1 MGWDGSFSDAPGPA
15 CVQYKGMNRE
25 WAGAFLRARAGRARP
40 AVVPAPPGG
49 RLLSFGMRSGP
60 DNALAPS
67 VSSSTPNH
75 SPRAP
80 HGTVP
85 AGALDPLAQRWL
97 AELVRRHEE
106 HHGSLDDARI
116 HADARAAAPDFEGR
130 LLHRAEA
137 LGARAG
143 WRDAI
148 QRWQARARV
157 LLLAAAVLALVL
169 GFGAAAGVLGDGTR
183 PVNVVWT
190 LGGLLGVHLF
200 SLLLWLAMLA
210 LQGGTRGGFQHGG
223 VLGRAWLALTG
234 FLDRSQAAADLPL
247 ALGGLLGR
255 GRLAA
260 WGVGA
265 ANHALWFA
273 ALLGAT
279 LGVLAL
285 LATRRYGFVWE
296 TTILPSDSFVAL
308 SAALGAL
315 PAALG
320 FPVPDAATVAA
331 SGDAPMLDEAGR
343 RAWAGWLVGAVV
355 VYGVLPRLV
364 LALLCLLLWRRG
376 TRRLALELSRPG
388 YARLRP
394 LLMPDSERIGVRDP
408 EPAAMPRPLRHAA
421 AALGDGSAVAVA
433 IELGDDLAWPDVL
446 EAGSAPA
453 DARGVTIAPH
463 SALARQ
469 WEDGGRLD
477 SREQRRAARAR
488 FTAHPPRRL
497 LVVVDARQT
506 PDRGSLGLIAELA
519 DHAQSIRVLLAG
531 IAAGAAGADSEVVAR
546 GRLRQWREG
555 LAGIGLGADLA
566 PVDAA
571 AARAWLEH
579 GDGA

>member
-1 MGWDGSFSDAPGPA
+1 MS
-15 CVQYKGMNRE
+15 
-25 WAGAFLRARAGRARP
+25 
-40 AVVPAPPGG
+40 
-49 RLLSFGMRSGP
+49 
-60 DNALAPS
+60 PS
-67 VSSSTPNH
+67 ADLTPFQ
-75 SPRAP
+75 S
-80 HGTVP
+80 
-85 AGALDPLAQRWL
+85 RWL

-106 HHGSLDDARI
+106 HHGALDDARI

-130 LLHRAEA
+130 LLHRADA
-137 LGARAG
+137 LGAREG
-143 WRDAI
+143 WDDAI
-148 QRWQARARV
+148 VRWQARARV

-200 SLLLWLAMLA
+200 SLLLWLVTLA
-210 LQGGTRGGFQHGG
+210 LQGGARGGFQHGG

-234 FLDRSQAAADLPL
+234 FLDRSKAAADLPL

-265 ANHALWFA
+265 ANHALWCA

-296 TTILPSDSFVAL
+296 TTILPADTFVAL

-315 PAALG
+315 PGTLG

-364 LALLCLLLWRRG
+364 LALLCAALWRRG
-376 TRRLALELSRPG
+376 TRRLALDLSRPG

-408 EPAAMPRPLRHAA
+408 EPAAMPRPRRHAA
-421 AALGDGSAVAVA
+421 IARGDGSAVAVA
-433 IELGDDLAWPDVL
+433 LELGDDLAWPDIL
-446 EAGSAPA
+446 EARSAPA
-453 DARGVTIAPH
+453 DVRGTTTAADAAPVRH
-463 SALARQ
+463 
-469 WEDGGRLD
+469 WDDGGRLD
-477 SREQRRAARAR
+477 SREQRRAARELFA
-488 FTAHPPRRL
+488 AHPPRRL
-497 LVVVDARQT
+497 LVAVDARQT

-519 DHAQSIRVLLAG
+519 DHAQSIRVWLAG
-531 IAAGAAGADSEVVAR
+531 LDVREAADSGTAGSADRGPAAAADGAAERGAAERGAGAAQA

-555 LAGIGLGADLA
+555 LAGIGLVGAA
-566 PVDAA
+566 PDDANVGYTVDGATGQAGRGVGAEGEVVLMDAA
-571 AARAWLEH
+571 AARAWLQH
-579 GDGA
+579 GDEAR

>member
-1 MGWDGSFSDAPGPA
+1 
-15 CVQYKGMNRE
+15 
-25 WAGAFLRARAGRARP
+25 
-40 AVVPAPPGG
+40 
-49 RLLSFGMRSGP
+49 LLSFGMRSGP
-60 DNALAPS
+60 DNAPTPS
-67 VSSSTPNH
+67 VPSSS
-75 SPRAP
+75 SPRLP
-80 HGTVP
+80 HASPVP
-85 AGALDPLAQRWL
+85 AAVGVPDPLAQRWL
-97 AELVRRHEE
+97 AEVVRRHEE
-106 HHGSLDDARI
+106 HHGALDDARI
-116 HADARAAAPDFEGR
+116 HAEARAAAPDFEGR
-130 LLHRAEA
+130 LLHRAGA
-137 LGARAG
+137 LGAREG

-148 QRWQARARV
+148 LRWQARARV
-157 LLLAAAVLALVL
+157 LFLAAALLALVL

-190 LGGLLGVHLF
+190 LGGLLGVHLL
-200 SLLLWLAMLA
+200 SLLLWLLTLV
-210 LQGGTRGGFQHGG
+210 LQGGARGGFQHGG

-234 FLDRSQAAADLPL
+234 FLDRSKAAADLPL

-296 TTILPSDSFVAL
+296 TTILPADSFVAL

-315 PAALG
+315 PGMLG

-355 VYGVLPRLV
+355 VYGLLPRLM
-364 LALLCLLLWRRG
+364 LALLCVLLWRRG
-376 TRRLALELSRPG
+376 TRRLALDLSRPG

-408 EPAAMPRPLRHAA
+408 EPAAMPRPLRHAVVA
-421 AALGDGSAVAVA
+421 GGDGGVVAVA
-433 IELGDDLAWPDVL
+433 LELGDDLHWPDVL
-446 EAGSAPA
+446 EMGSVPDRGPIAAGPDSAPA
-453 DARGVTIAPH
+453 RH
-463 SALARQ
+463 WQ
-469 WEDGGRLD
+469 DGGRLD
-477 SREQRRAARAR
+477 SREQRRGARER
-488 FTAHPPRRL
+488 FAAHPPQRL
-497 LVVVDARQT
+497 LVAVDARQT
-506 PDRGSLGLIAELA
+506 PDRGSLGLVAELA
-519 DHAQSIRVLLAG
+519 DHAQSIRVWL
-531 IAAGAAGADSEVVAR
+531 AGAAGEGGGSDSDMTSV

-555 LAGIGLGADLA
+555 LASIGLGEDAAL
-566 PVDAA
+566 VDAD

-579 GDGA
+579 GDKA

>member
-1 MGWDGSFSDAPGPA
+1 M
-15 CVQYKGMNRE
+15 
-25 WAGAFLRARAGRARP
+25 
-40 AVVPAPPGG
+40 
-49 RLLSFGMRSGP
+49 
-60 DNALAPS
+60 
-67 VSSSTPNH
+67 
-75 SPRAP
+75 
-80 HGTVP
+80 
-85 AGALDPLAQRWL
+85 
-97 AELVRRHEE
+97 RRHEE
-106 HHGSLDDARI
+106 HHGALDDARI
-116 HADARAAAPDFEGR
+116 HADARATAPDFEGR
-130 LLHRAEA
+130 LLHRADA
-137 LGARAG
+137 LGAREG

-148 QRWQARARV
+148 LRWQARARV
-157 LLLAAAVLALVL
+157 LLFAAAVLALVL

-200 SLLLWLAMLA
+200 SMLLWLVTLA
-210 LQGGTRGGFQHGG
+210 LQGGARGGFQHGG

-234 FLDRSQAAADLPL
+234 FLDRSKAAADLPL

-265 ANHALWFA
+265 ANHALWCA

-296 TTILPSDSFVAL
+296 TTILPADTFVAL

-315 PAALG
+315 PGMLG

-364 LALLCLLLWRRG
+364 LALLCVALWRRG
-376 TRRLALELSRPG
+376 TRRLALDLSRPG

-408 EPAAMPRPLRHAA
+408 EPAAMPRPRRHAA
-421 AALGDGSAVAVA
+421 IARGDGSAVAVA
-433 IELGDDLAWPDVL
+433 LELGDDLSWPDVL
-446 EAGSAPA
+446 DARFARDGGAMAVGADAAPA
-453 DARGVTIAPH
+453 RHWD
-463 SALARQ
+463 
-469 WEDGGRLD
+469 DGGRLD
-477 SREQRRAARAR
+477 SREQRRAARELFA
-488 FTAHPPRRL
+488 AHPPRRL
-497 LVVVDARQT
+497 LVAVDARQT

-519 DHAQSIRVLLAG
+519 DHAQSIRVWPAG
-531 IAAGAAGADSEVVAR
+531 LDAREAVDAGTAGSVGRGPAADGAMDGAAERGAGEAR
-546 GRLRQWREG
+546 EGRLRQWREG
-555 LAGIGLGADLA
+555 LAGIGLAGAASDGANIGYEVDGATGQAGRGVGAEGEVVLM
-566 PVDAA
+566 DAA

-579 GDGA
+579 GDEA

>member
-1 MGWDGSFSDAPGPA
+1 M
-15 CVQYKGMNRE
+15 
-25 WAGAFLRARAGRARP
+25 
-40 AVVPAPPGG
+40 
-49 RLLSFGMRSGP
+49 
-60 DNALAPS
+60 
-67 VSSSTPNH
+67 
-75 SPRAP
+75 
-80 HGTVP
+80 
-85 AGALDPLAQRWL
+85 
-97 AELVRRHEE
+97 RRHEE
-106 HHGSLDDARI
+106 HHGALDDARI
-116 HADARAAAPDFEGR
+116 HADARAAAPDFEDR
-130 LLHRAEA
+130 LLHRADA
-137 LGARAG
+137 LGAREG
-143 WRDAI
+143 WREAI
-148 QRWQARARV
+148 LRWQARARV
-157 LLLAAAVLALVL
+157 LLFAAAVLAMVL

-200 SLLLWLAMLA
+200 SMLLWLVTLA
-210 LQGGTRGGFQHGG
+210 LQGGARGGFQHGG

-234 FLDRSQAAADLPL
+234 FLDRSKAAADLPL

-265 ANHALWFA
+265 ANHALWCA

-296 TTILPSDSFVAL
+296 TTILPADTFVAL

-315 PAALG
+315 PGMLG

-364 LALLCLLLWRRG
+364 LALFCVLMWRRG
-376 TRRLALELSRPG
+376 TRRLALDLSRPG

-408 EPAAMPRPLRHAA
+408 EPAAMPRPRRHAA
-421 AALGDGSAVAVA
+421 IARGDGSAVAVA
-433 IELGDDLAWPDVL
+433 LELGDDLAWPDIL
-446 EAGSAPA
+446 EARSAPA
-453 DARGVTIAPH
+453 DVRGTTTAADAAPVRH
-463 SALARQ
+463 
-469 WEDGGRLD
+469 WDDGGRLD
-477 SREQRRAARAR
+477 SREQRRAARELFA
-488 FTAHPPRRL
+488 AHPPRRL
-497 LVVVDARQT
+497 LVAVDARQT

-519 DHAQSIRVLLAG
+519 DHAQSIRVWLAG
-531 IAAGAAGADSEVVAR
+531 LDVREAADSGTAGSADRGPAAADGAAERGAGAAQA

-555 LAGIGLGADLA
+555 LAGIGLVGAA
-566 PVDAA
+566 PDDANVGYTVDGATGQAGRGVGAEGEVVLMDAA
-571 AARAWLEH
+571 AARAWLQH
-579 GDGA
+579 GDEAR

>member
-1 MGWDGSFSDAPGPA
+1 MS
-15 CVQYKGMNRE
+15 
-25 WAGAFLRARAGRARP
+25 
-40 AVVPAPPGG
+40 
-49 RLLSFGMRSGP
+49 
-60 DNALAPS
+60 PS
-67 VSSSTPNH
+67 ADLTPFQ
-75 SPRAP
+75 S
-80 HGTVP
+80 
-85 AGALDPLAQRWL
+85 RWL

-106 HHGSLDDARI
+106 HHGALDDARI
-116 HADARAAAPDFEGR
+116 HADARAAAPDFEDR
-130 LLHRAEA
+130 LLHRADA
-137 LGARAG
+137 LGAREG
-143 WRDAI
+143 WREAI
-148 QRWQARARV
+148 LRWQARARV

-200 SLLLWLAMLA
+200 SLLLWLVTLA
-210 LQGGTRGGFQHGG
+210 LQGGARGGFQHGG

-234 FLDRSQAAADLPL
+234 FLDRSKAAADLPL

-265 ANHALWFA
+265 ANHALWCA

-296 TTILPSDSFVAL
+296 TTILPADTFVAL

-315 PAALG
+315 PGMLG

-364 LALLCLLLWRRG
+364 LALLCVALWRRG
-376 TRRLALELSRPG
+376 TRRLALDLSRPG

-408 EPAAMPRPLRHAA
+408 EPAAMPHPQRHVAVA
-421 AALGDGSAVAVA
+421 HGDGGAVAVA
-433 IELGDDLAWPDVL
+433 IELGDDLAWPHALV
-446 EAGSAPA
+446 AGRGDAADAAPA
-453 DARGVTIAPH
+453 
-463 SALARQ
+463 

-477 SREQRRAARAR
+477 SREQRRGARAR
-488 FTAHPPRRL
+488 FAAHPPVR
-497 LVVVDARQT
+497 LVVAVDARQT

-519 DHAQSIRVLLAG
+519 DHAQATRVWLAG
-531 IAAGAAGADSEVVAR
+531 IDAAAEHA

-555 LAGIGLGADLA
+555 LAGIGLGEEAVL
-566 PVDAA
+566 VDARA
-571 AARAWLEH
+571 AWVWLER
-579 GDGA
+579 GDEVR

>member
-1 MGWDGSFSDAPGPA
+1 M
-15 CVQYKGMNRE
+15 
-25 WAGAFLRARAGRARP
+25 
-40 AVVPAPPGG
+40 
-49 RLLSFGMRSGP
+49 
-60 DNALAPS
+60 
-67 VSSSTPNH
+67 
-75 SPRAP
+75 
-80 HGTVP
+80 
-85 AGALDPLAQRWL
+85 
-97 AELVRRHEE
+97 
-106 HHGSLDDARI
+106 LDDVRI
-116 HADARAAAPDFEGR
+116 HAEARAAASEFEGR
-130 LLHRAEA
+130 VVHRAVA
-137 LGARAG
+137 LGAREG

-148 QRWQARARV
+148 LRWQARARV

-190 LGGLLGVHLF
+190 LGGLLGVHFF
-200 SLLLWLAMLA
+200 SLLLWLVTLT
-210 LQGGTRGGFQHGG
+210 LQGGARGGFQHGG

-234 FLDRSQAAADLPL
+234 FLDRSKAAADLPL

-296 TTILPSDSFVAL
+296 TTILPADTFVSL

-315 PAALG
+315 PGMLG

-343 RAWAGWLVGAVV
+343 RDWAGWLVGALV
-355 VYGVLPRLV
+355 VYGVLPRLA
-364 LALLCLLLWRRG
+364 LALFCGLMWRQG
-376 TRRLALELSRPG
+376 TRGLALDLSRPG

-408 EPAAMPRPLRHAA
+408 EPAAMPRPRRHAGIA
-421 AALGDGSAVAVA
+421 RGDGGAVAVA
-433 IELGDDLAWPDVL
+433 LELGDDLAWPDVL
-446 EAGSAPA
+446 DTRSVPDSARGMATAPESAPGRPW
-453 DARGVTIAPH
+453 D
-463 SALARQ
+463 
-469 WEDGGRLD
+469 DGGRLD
-477 SREQRRAARAR
+477 SREQRRAARELFA
-488 FTAHPPRRL
+488 AHPPRRL
-497 LVVVDARQT
+497 LVAVDARQT

-519 DHAQSIRVLLAG
+519 DHAQSIRVWLAG
-531 IAAGAAGADSEVVAR
+531 LDVREVADAGAAGSAGRGPAADGAMERGAGA

-555 LAGIGLGADLA
+555 LAGIGLAGAA
-566 PVDAA
+566 PDVAGVGDTVAGATGQAGRGLGAEGDVVLVDAA

-579 GDGA
+579 GDEAQ